1 MNRLTKAAL
10 DWHSD
15 GLSDKRVLDNVTD
28 EVMYDFLEKY
38 GIELSDRQE
47 PRFEMLLRSIVGENI
62 DWGALEE
69 ADKECADYSDA
80 KRSAIYK

>member
-15 GLSDKRVLDNVTD
+15 GLSDKCVLDNVTD

-69 ADKECADYSDA
+69 ADKECADYNDA